1 MIIVCSDWWE
11 FTQRWWRNV
20 KWRSDVVIWK
30 QDPSGCG
37 ASVFAPDCYV
47 WTGVSW
53 STVILHIPQ
62 LPCHSLHCAGNR
74 MCFHKSSSQ
83 ENTIFTFSPLFLLS
97 FSRLDIYRKVP
108 KDLTQPTYTGAFSKC
123 LTSDAGFHRPVSF
136 YVNVLPCVI
145 SLLVSLALSLG
156 WLIVPALNVIGVAAW
171 LTMAWNAA
179 QWASDFFG
187 LEWLSS

>member
-1 MIIVCSDWWE
+1 MLWSGSRILADVERVCLLQIVTSGLV
-11 FTQRWWRNV
+11 FHGA
-20 KWRSDVVIWK
+20 RS
-30 QDPSGCG
+30 
-37 ASVFAPDCYV
+37 Y
-47 WTGVSW
+47 
-53 STVILHIPQ
+53 
-62 LPCHSLHCAGNR
+62 
-74 MCFHKSSSQ
+74 
-83 ENTIFTFSPLFLLS
+83 FTFLSSHVIPYTALGTECAFTSPLPRRTQYLPFL